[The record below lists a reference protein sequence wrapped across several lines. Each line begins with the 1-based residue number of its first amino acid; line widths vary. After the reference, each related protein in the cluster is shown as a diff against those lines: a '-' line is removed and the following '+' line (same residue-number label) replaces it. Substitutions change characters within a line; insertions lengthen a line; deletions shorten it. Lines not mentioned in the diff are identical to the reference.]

1 MYCFSSIL
9 VTSSAK
15 YFTGEVLA
23 VSPGLEI
30 FGNIQ
35 GGLVIGLAITWSIV
49 AVCLA
54 AGIRHTGKVNLILNR
69 CK

>member
-1 MYCFSSIL
+1 

-15 YFTGEVLA
+15 YFTGEVLS

-35 GGLVIGLAITWSIV
+35 GSLVIGLAITWGIV
-49 AVCLA
+49 AACLA
-54 AGIRHTGKVNLILNR
+54 AGIRHTGKVNLILYR